1 MLTID
6 EYESLLK
13 QSGFS
18 NVKAEDRTELF
29 EKYLLIELEKFRQI
43 KDEFIREFS
52 ESDYN
57 EIVDGWNEKI
67 KRVAHGEQ
75 KWGVVYAE
83 KIKKV
88 FFFILLVKWWC
99 VYINRKNYILFAFY
113 YYFR

>member
-1 MLTID
+1 MHLLKISGQRPWSTEFKEYVDERGYDLLTIG

-18 NVKAEDRTELF
+18 NVRAEDRTELF

-67 KRVAHGEQ
+67 KRVAKGDQ

-83 KIKKV
+83 KI
-88 FFFILLVKWWC
+88 
-99 VYINRKNYILFAFY
+99 
-113 YYFR
+113 